1 MSSSE
6 EALGQL
12 SATVQSQGEYL
23 NKALEQ
29 RANYNNKIVEKVC
42 GELRDSISQAIVD
55 GNPFEAEIRAELDQL
70 ATQKNDLLASNQEFD
85 ERMQELE
92 FRKVIGIID
101 ENSFANE
108 VQALRESNST
118 FDVQLSQLDQRQ
130 SLLSDC
136 VEQWTNAVE
145 QVSPLLS
152 DSVDDELVDESS
164 ESFIEEAEP
173 SVESVLEEVA
183 EVGEDAQ
190 PIEPNDP
197 VLESFGESKE
207 DSLENVNLSQDD
219 SFSSDPIGDLADIDS
234 IGGIEGLG
242 DISLLND
249 DEENHSFDIGLEQFG
264 IEDSAELS
272 AELASPDD
280 FSSSI
285 EMNSAE
291 LIDGE
296 LLDDSNHRSAM
307 LLQNEGTPDEVV
319 YPFHG
324 ETYSIGRSESN
335 DIQIK
340 NDSKVSRKHCSLIRK
355 GSQFFIQDHKSSNGT
370 MVNGELCHQRP
381 LIGGEQI
388 KVGETTF
395 RFRIQ

>member
-6 EALGQL
+6 EALDQL
-12 SATVQSQGEYL
+12 SATIQSQGEYL

-29 RANYNNKIVEKVC
+29 RSNYNNKIVEKVC
-42 GELRDSISQAIVD
+42 GELRDSISQAIES
-55 GNPFEAEIRAELDQL
+55 GNPFEVEIRTELEQL
-70 ATQKNDLLASNQEFD
+70 STQRSELLSSNQEFD

-101 ENSFANE
+101 EDSFASE
-108 VQALRESNST
+108 VQSLRDSNST
-118 FDVQLSQLDQRQ
+118 FDLQLSQIDQRQ
-130 SLLSDC
+130 SVLSDC
-136 VEQWTNAVE
+136 VELWSSAVAL
-145 QVSPLLS
+145 VSPLLS
-152 DSVDDELVDESS
+152 DSNIDEDLDESD
-164 ESFIEEAEP
+164 SFIEEAEDA
-173 SVESVLEEVA
+173 VEPVIA
-183 EVGEDAQ
+183 E
-190 PIEPNDP
+190 PIELSEPS
-197 VLESFGESKE
+197 LESFGESKE
-207 DSLENVNLSQDD
+207 DSLGDD
-219 SFSSDPIGDLADIDS
+219 SVSEEESPSLDPIGDLADIDG
-234 IGGIEGLG
+234 IGSIEGLG

-296 LLDDSNHRSAM
+296 LLDASNQEHRSAM